1 MRELSLLVLLIFL
14 CLGLRGQNTSDKSIF
29 LTGVVCDRDSV
40 QPLPEAVYRFGQTV
54 RGVDKQGRFSVHVN
68 VGDTL
73 YFSHIGFESV
83 RVVVSDTLKK
93 DDYLL
98 GIFMVR
104 DTIELAEVMVLP
116 RFFMEEFKMDA
127 NLINARN
134 NMNQAVHAASRPVKE
149 MDREMNQKMV
159 IDDFARR
166 VEMKG
171 MVDVKLGVGT
181 NTLTALQGL
190 MRARRMAD
198 KGKVIRTEEI
208 DLLKKIF
215 YIEKRE
221 KSDN

>member
-1 MRELSLLVLLIFL
+1 MREHSLFILFIFL
-14 CLGLRGQNTSDKSIF
+14 CLGLRGQNTDDRNIF
-29 LTGVVCDRDSV
+29 VTGVICDRDSV
-40 QPLPEAVYRFGQTV
+40 RPLPDAIYRLGREV
-54 RGVDKQGRFSVHVN
+54 RGVDKQGRFSVHVK

-73 YFSHIGFESV
+73 YFSHIGFEPV
-83 RVVVSDTLKK
+83 KVIVSDSLQT

-104 DTIELAEVMVLP
+104 DTIQLAEVLVLP
-116 RFFMEEFKMDA
+116 RFLKEFKMDPG
-127 NLINARN
+127 LVNARN
-134 NMNQAVHAASRPVKE
+134 NMNQAIYAASRPVKE

-159 IDDFARR
+159 IADLARK

-181 NTLTALQGL
+181 QSITALQGL
-190 MRARRMAD
+190 LRARRMAD
-198 KGKVIRTEEI
+198 KGKVINVEEI

>member
-1 MRELSLLVLLIFL
+1 M
-14 CLGLRGQNTSDKSIF
+14 
-29 LTGVVCDRDSV
+29 
-40 QPLPEAVYRFGQTV
+40 
-54 RGVDKQGRFSVHVN
+54 HVK

-134 NMNQAVHAASRPVKE
+134 NMNQAVYAASRPVKE

-159 IDDFARR
+159 INDFARR